1 MDFTE
6 YQEQASATAVY
17 PGSGNIGG
25 LSYFTL
31 ESLSYCTLGLAG
43 EAGEFANK
51 MKKILRGDTTTIESR
66 DDLIAELGDV
76 LWYISEV
83 ARNLNVDLDT
93 VAVLNIEKLKSRQQR
108 SVVKGS
114 GDNR

>member
-6 YQEQASATAVY
+6 YQEQAKATAIY
-17 PGSGNIGG
+17 PDPGKIGG
-25 LSYFTL
+25 
-31 ESLSYCTLGLAG
+31 LSYCTLGLTG

-51 MKKILRGDTTTIESR
+51 VKKIIRGDTTTIESR

-83 ARNLNVDLDT
+83 ARNLNIDLDT

>member
-6 YQEQASATAVY
+6 YQDQAEETAVY
-17 PGSGNIGG
+17 PDPGNIGG
-25 LSYFTL
+25 LT
-31 ESLSYCTLGLAG
+31 YCTLGLAG

-51 MKKILRGDTTTIESR
+51 LKKIIRGDTTMIQSR
-66 DDLIAELGDV
+66 NDLIDELGDV
-76 LWYISEV
+76 LWYLSQV
-83 ARNLNVDLDT
+83 AWNLNVDLDT